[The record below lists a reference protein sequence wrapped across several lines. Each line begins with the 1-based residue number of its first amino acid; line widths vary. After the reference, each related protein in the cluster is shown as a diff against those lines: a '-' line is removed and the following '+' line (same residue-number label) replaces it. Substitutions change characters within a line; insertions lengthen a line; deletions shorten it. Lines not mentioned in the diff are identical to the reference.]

1 MKRMNGE
8 NVFGNI
14 IRTQLEP
21 PNPYDTKM
29 QMQNISGP
37 DLARTFPPRAPPHP
51 ANVPGFRSPHLPPR
65 RMNHYPPPRGHP
77 PHIFPPPRVMYAPP
91 PPPPPRPRI
100 NMAPRFPS
108 SVPGSPPSSWNPT
121 PLGSQLP
128 PGPIKRPDGK
138 ILVYKI
144 PPVPE
149 VDIDKLSGHVVAFR
163 LAASVKVSVVCVVG

>member
-8 NVFGNI
+8 NVFGLKI
-14 IRTQLEP
+14 KTQLEP
-21 PNPYDTKM
+21 PSLYDTKIQ

-37 DLARTFPPRAPPHP
+37 DLARSFPPRAPPHP
-51 ANVPGFRSPHLPPR
+51 ANVPGFRSPNLPQR
-65 RMNHYPPPRGHP
+65 RMDHYPPPRGHP
-77 PHIFPPPRVMYAPP
+77 SNAFPPPRVMYAPP
-91 PPPPPRPRI
+91 PPRPHI
-100 NMAPRFPS
+100 NMAPRFPP

-121 PLGSQLP
+121 PLGLQLP

-149 VDIDKLSGHVVAFR
+149 ADIDKLNGHVVSFR
-163 LAASVKVSVVCVVG
+163 LAASVKVSMWY